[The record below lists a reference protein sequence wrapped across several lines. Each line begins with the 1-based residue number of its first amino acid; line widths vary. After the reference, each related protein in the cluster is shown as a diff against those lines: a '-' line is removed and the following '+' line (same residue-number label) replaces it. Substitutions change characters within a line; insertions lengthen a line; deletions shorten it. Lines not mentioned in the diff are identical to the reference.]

1 MPPDYSEIQEE
12 TKDKYM
18 KSARQTAFEILNKI
32 QRDGSYSNLALDA
45 ALDKTNIDAKEKKLA
60 SALVYG
66 VIERRITLDYNIG
79 LYLTQQPKKLKPQIL
94 TALRIGAYQVFFM
107 DKIPV
112 SAAVN
117 ESVTL
122 VKKNGAGF
130 AGGLVNAVLRKL
142 ASNGLKTDG
151 SMSVKYSAPEWLCR
165 MWQNSYGTENAE
177 KILETSFGAIETVL
191 RVNTEKTD
199 SKELIELLRSE
210 GFEAEEN
217 PTVND
222 SLVLKSGGAVH
233 KTSCCKN
240 GLFHIQDTASQL
252 CCRALGVRTGDTV
265 LDICAAP
272 GGKSFTLA
280 EMMKNSGKVFSC
292 DIYEHRLKL
301 IKDGALRLGLTN
313 TETIL
318 NDGSVHNAS
327 IPKADK
333 ILCDVP
339 CSGLG
344 VIRKKPEIRYKNF
357 DEVDKLSDLQY
368 AILCI
373 SSNYLKIGGELV
385 YSTCSLNPDENE
397 KIIEKFLSEHNDFE
411 SVKVLPELNRYNGET
426 DYITLMPHIH
436 GCDGFFISKIKRI
449 R

>member
-79 LYLTQQPKKLKPQIL
+79 LYLTQQPKKLKPQVL
-94 TALRIGAYQVFFM
+94 TALRIGAYQIFFM

-122 VKKNGAGF
+122 VKKNSAGF

-177 KILETSFGAIETVL
+177 KILETSFGAVETVL

-233 KTSCCKN
+233 KTSCCIN
-240 GLFHIQDTASQL
+240 GLFHVQDTASQL

-318 NDGSVHNAS
+318 NDGSVYNAS